1 MSLIHKSTEPPPPT
15 DWLGASVREEQRA
28 RSNEETSWMRKFLR
42 YYYFIIIAWNYCSG
56 TAKDSHVLNCI
67 AVDCTLWWWLPLLRS
82 VRLLCAKWA
91 LVLFV
96 LRLHCRRRSAFEFRK
111 LNLHSE
117 RARAFKNISHPP
129 TTQSESAAVIGEGEK
144 MSEREEG
151 NISGINIL
159 VSQRERQREP
169 GKWHC
174 HYRIFNTEREW
185 RDMRESSGL
194 NELVRSLWGRTVFV
208 HMSWGISSLIHVVT
222 EIKIKRINLGK

>member
-1 MSLIHKSTEPPPPT
+1 MSLIHKSTEPPPT
-15 DWLGASVREEQRA
+15 DWLGASVREKQRA

-117 RARAFKNISHPP
+117 RARAFKNITHPP
-129 TTQSESAAVIGEGEK
+129 TTRSESAAVIGEGEK

-151 NISGINIL
+151 NISGIIIL

-174 HYRIFNTEREW
+174 HYRIFNMYRERVEGHERVLLLVWMSSCARYEEGLFLYICPEEFLLSYMLW
-185 RDMRESSGL
+185 RKSKLRE
-194 NELVRSLWGRTVFV
+194 
-208 HMSWGISSLIHVVT
+208 
-222 EIKIKRINLGK
+222 